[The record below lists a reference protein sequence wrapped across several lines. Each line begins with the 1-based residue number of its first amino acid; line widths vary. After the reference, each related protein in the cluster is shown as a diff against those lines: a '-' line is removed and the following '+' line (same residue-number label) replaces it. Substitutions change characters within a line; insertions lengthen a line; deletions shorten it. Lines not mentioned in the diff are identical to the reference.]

1 MFKSIKTKIIVTV
14 SVLFIIGISIM
25 TALSILHVKDK
36 TRESIVGQSE
46 TLIHEIGAF
55 VENFIDLHEKGLTQ
69 LSNSSHLTDFADAD
83 GNYAEYLPAMEK
95 EFNSFLK
102 LYDNTSMLYF
112 ALPSKEMLTVPKAD
126 LGSDYNPTEF
136 EWYQEAAANPEKIY
150 WTEPHIDRAT
160 GEYSISA
167 MKAVQKD
174 GKLVGVLGL
183 DIRMDQL
190 AAAISAKDIGHN
202 GFLALF
208 DAQGTAM
215 VHPESAGENL
225 MDAPYVEEMF
235 HYENGKERGDIQFT
249 HEGVSK
255 INTFA
260 TVSGLGW
267 KIAAIYS
274 TKEID
279 QLSNSLKLWMII
291 IEVGILI
298 LFIVVLYPVI
308 NRTVKPIQKL
318 KALMQ
323 AVSAG
328 DLTVRSTI
336 QSKDEIGELGDYF
349 NKMIE
354 DTNRVIALVN
364 QSAEDVRTHSEG
376 LSATAEE
383 TNASSNEVAHAIGEI
398 ANGASRS
405 AVDAEAVTERAE
417 LFGKEINVITKKAA
431 QMQELATKVGD
442 MNSSGQKQMNE
453 LKQSFSSW
461 EIEMKSMA
469 EVIDTLEE
477 KVKAINGVMETI
489 TEISSQTNLL
499 ALNASI
505 EAARAGEHGKGFA
518 VVAEEVRKLA
528 EQSARST
535 EEVKATVIE
544 LQEGAKQ
551 VSQQMFD
558 TRENFRRQGVVVN
571 DTEVTFDQL
580 TSVMTEMET
589 SINSIYHEIQKV
601 AVHKDEVS
609 ETIQTMVATSQ
620 ETAAACEEVNAST
633 DEQVRAIQ
641 TVTEAAETL
650 TDLSEELSKAVNR
663 FKI

>member
-25 TALSILHVKDK
+25 TALSILHVKEK

-136 EWYQEAAANPEKIY
+136 EWYQEAAANPEKVY

-174 GKLVGVLGL
+174 GKLIGVLGL

-190 AAAISAKDIGHN
+190 AAAISTKDIGHN

-249 HEGVSK
+249 HDGDSK

-279 QLSNSLKLWMII
+279 QLSNSLKIWMII

-323 AVSAG
+323 EVSAG
-328 DLTVRSTI
+328 NLTVRSTI

-349 NKMIE
+349 NIMIE